1 MLIALAGCGGG
12 GGGSAKATQGNGSP
26 SSNAAPSIGGQ
37 PGADAQAG
45 QAYSFQ
51 PSAQDPEGA
60 ALQFSVTNLPSW
72 ATFDASTGRISGSP
86 PSSAVGSYSG
96 VVISVSDGVNTARLG
111 PFSINVVA
119 LSTGVATISWT
130 PPNSN
135 TDGSALTDL
144 TGYVVLYGRSADN
157 LSQSIE
163 IDNASMS
170 TYVVESLATGTWYFA
185 VVSVNAEGIRSA
197 LSNVTSKT
205 V

>member
-1 MLIALAGCGGG
+1 M
-12 GGGSAKATQGNGSP
+12 
-26 SSNAAPSIGGQ
+26 
-37 PGADAQAG
+37 
-45 QAYSFQ
+45 
-51 PSAQDPEGA
+51 
-60 ALQFSVTNLPSW
+60 
-72 ATFDASTGRISGSP
+72 
-86 PSSAVGSYSG
+86 
-96 VVISVSDGVNTARLG
+96 NTARLG